1 MYGHIG
7 WDERAT
13 RFRAA
18 SRWQLWLHALI
29 RMVSVGFEIVAAW
42 GARSAQ
48 RRHLAAMSDHMLRDI
63 GVDRA
68 TARGESAKPFWRT

>member
-7 WDERAT
+7 WGERAT
-13 RFRAA
+13 RIRAA
-18 SRWQLWLHALI
+18 IQSQLWLHATV
-29 RMVSVGFEIVAAW
+29 RMVSAGLETVAAW

-68 TARGESAKPFWRT
+68 TARGESAKRFWRV